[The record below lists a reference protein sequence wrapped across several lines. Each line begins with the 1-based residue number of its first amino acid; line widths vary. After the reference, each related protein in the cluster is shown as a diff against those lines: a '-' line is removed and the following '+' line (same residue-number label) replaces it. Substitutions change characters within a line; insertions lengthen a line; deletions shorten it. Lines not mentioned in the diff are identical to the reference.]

1 MSIASDCNAAAMDRM
16 YRVQRHVYD
25 ITRRYYLLGRDQLI
39 RDLRVPPGGTVLE
52 VGCGTGRN
60 LVKVTEAYPTAQ
72 VYGFDISAEM
82 LKSAG
87 AAVLRS
93 TGRHRIHLAQAD
105 AISFDPMKV
114 FAVSSFDRVF
124 FAYTLSMIPDWEA
137 ALNRAAGLL
146 KAGAELHVADFGQ
159 CENLPPL
166 ASSILFAWL
175 RQFSVTPRRTL
186 VDSAQAVAEAKG
198 MCCRSRSGYRGY
210 SLHLALMPGS

>member
-1 MSIASDCNAAAMDRM
+1 MSIASDSNAAAMDRM

-105 AISFDPMKV
+105 AISFDPMK
-114 FAVSSFDRVF
+114 
-124 FAYTLSMIPDWEA
+124 
-137 ALNRAAGLL
+137 ALL
-146 KAGAELHVADFGQ
+146 
-159 CENLPPL
+159 
-166 ASSILFAWL
+166 
-175 RQFSVTPRRTL
+175 
-186 VDSAQAVAEAKG
+186 
-198 MCCRSRSGYRGY
+198 
-210 SLHLALMPGS
+210 SLHSIGCSSPTRCR